1 MNPSPFL
8 MACRGERPA
17 CTPVWIM
24 RQAGRYLPE
33 YRRLRASVSGF
44 LELCK
49 TPKLAAQVTLMPIEA
64 IGVDA
69 AILFSDILIP
79 VEAMGVPLRFDEGR
93 GPVLGEVN
101 MARDLSIPGDDAYS
115 FVWETIALSK
125 EHLKPMGIPLIGFS
139 GAPFT
144 LASYII
150 EGGSTSRFVKTK
162 EFIYTRPREFAAL
175 MELLTEAI
183 VRYLDL
189 QARAGVDA
197 IQLFDSW
204 MGTLSPYD
212 YQELVLP
219 YTQRIARAVR
229 EMGVPF
235 IHFGTG
241 GTMLLKAIKDEIKP
255 DVVGIDWRI
264 TMAQAVEM
272 LGSDTVV
279 QGNLE
284 PCALFL
290 PENRLSALVARILEE
305 ASAFKAH
312 IFNLG
317 HGIMPMMEPE
327 KARFLVDEVH
337 RLGRRPGQ

>member
-1 MNPSPFL
+1 MESSPFL
-8 MACRGERPA
+8 MACRGERPPY
-17 CTPVWIM
+17 TPIWIM

-79 VEAMGVPLRFDEGR
+79 VEAMGVPLRFDEGK
-93 GPVLGEVN
+93 GPILGEVD
-101 MARDLSIPGDDAYS
+101 MAKDLSVPADDTYH
-115 FVWETIALSK
+115 FVYETITLSR
-125 EHLKPMGIPLIGFS
+125 ERLNQMGIPLIGFS

-150 EGGSTSRFVKTK
+150 EGGGTSRFVKTK
-162 EFIYTRPREFAAL
+162 EFMYTKPRDFSRL
-175 MELLTEAI
+175 MELLTEVI
-183 VRYLDL
+183 IRYLSL
-189 QARAGVDA
+189 QVEAGVDA
-197 IQLFDSW
+197 VQLFDSW

-212 YQELVLP
+212 YQEIVLP
-219 YTQRIARAVR
+219 YTCRISKAVQ

-241 GTMLLKAIKDEIKP
+241 GPMLLKAIKDEVKP
-255 DVVGIDWRI
+255 EVLGIDWRI
-264 TMAQAVEM
+264 AMAQALEL

-290 PENRLSALVARILEE
+290 PEQRLSLLVDRILKE
-305 ASAFKAH
+305 ASPFRAH

-317 HGIMPMMEPE
+317 HGIMPIMEPE
-327 KARFLVDEVH
+327 KARFLVEEVH
-337 RLGRRPGQ
+337 RLSREAEQ